1 MLRYAQLQMAV
12 NPENVQ
18 ARGMRAILYF
28 ETGRHA
34 AAIADLDWFLDEQPP
49 EIDIEQIRRMRDY
62 FIQQSNR

>member
-1 MLRYAQLQMAV
+1 
-12 NPENVQ
+12 
-18 ARGMRAILYF
+18 MRAILYF

-49 EIDIEQIRRMRDY
+49 EIDINQIRRMRDY